1 MTGNKKIKGV
11 LFDFNGTLFFDSELH
26 IRAFKKYFVEHG
38 KDEPSAE
45 FITQNIFGRPNPRIY
60 SDNFNPNPTPEECEN
75 FADEKEGL
83 YRGFCLSEPELM
95 RYTEGAAEL
104 LDYLKENGIPYC
116 LATGCGIDNVS
127 FYMEHM
133 ELGRWFDLDRNVVYF
148 DGTFAGKPEP
158 DTYLL
163 AAEKL
168 GLDASECIVFEDG
181 TSGIL
186 AANRANAGGVVCVY
200 EQSLPSP
207 LTDEV
212 HCDSVHKDFSDWKK
226 IIEDYGLLR

>member
-1 MTGNKKIKGV
+1 MMNDKEIKGV

-26 IRAFKKYFVEHG
+26 IKAFKKYFTEHG

-45 FITQNIFGRPNPRIY
+45 FITQKIFGRPNPRIY
-60 SDNFNPNPTPEECEN
+60 SDNFNPNPTEEEWRE

-83 YRGFCLSEPELM
+83 YRDFCLSSPELM
-95 RYTEGAAEL
+95 KYTDGAYEL

-133 ELGRWFDLDRNVVYF
+133 DLGRWFDLDKNVVYF

-158 DTYLL
+158 DTYLI

-168 GLDASECIVFEDG
+168 GLEASECLVFEDG

-200 EQSLPSP
+200 ERSLPSP
-207 LTDEV
+207 ITDEI
-212 HCDSVHKDFSDWKK
+212 HCDSIHYDFTDWKK

>member
-1 MTGNKKIKGV
+1 MMNDKKVKGV

-26 IRAFKKYFVEHG
+26 IKAFKKYFTEHG

-45 FITQNIFGRPNPRIY
+45 FITQKIFGRPNPRIY
-60 SDNFNPNPTPEECEN
+60 SDNFNPNPTEEEWRE

-83 YRGFCLSEPELM
+83 YRDFCLSSPELM
-95 RYTEGAAEL
+95 KYTDGAYEL

-133 ELGRWFDLDRNVVYF
+133 DLGRWFDLDKNVVYF

-158 DTYLL
+158 DTYLI

-168 GLDASECIVFEDG
+168 GLEASECLVFEDG

-200 EQSLPSP
+200 ERSLPSP
-207 LTDEV
+207 ITDEI
-212 HCDSVHKDFSDWKK
+212 HCDSIHYDFTDWKK

>member
-1 MTGNKKIKGV
+1 MTNKKIKGV

-60 SDNFNPNPTPEECEN
+60 SDNFNPTPTKKECEE

-83 YRGFCLSEPELM
+83 YRSFCLSSPELM
-95 RYTEGAAEL
+95 KYTDGAAEL
-104 LDYLKENGIPYC
+104 LDYLKENNIPYC

-127 FYMEHM
+127 FYMKHM
-133 ELGRWFDLDRNVVYF
+133 DLGRWFDLDRNVVYF

-158 DTYLL
+158 DTYLI
-163 AAEKL
+163 AAKKL

-186 AANRANAGGVVCVY
+186 AANKANAGAVVCVY
-200 EQSLPSP
+200 EHTLPSP

-212 HCDSVHKDFSDWKK
+212 HCDSVHKDFTDWKK

>member
-1 MTGNKKIKGV
+1 MMNDKRIKGV

-26 IRAFKKYFVEHG
+26 IKAFKKYFTEHG

-45 FITQNIFGRPNPRIY
+45 FITQKIFGRPNPRIY
-60 SDNFNPNPTPEECEN
+60 SDNFNPNPTEEEWRE

-83 YRGFCLSEPELM
+83 YRDFCLSSPELM
-95 RYTEGAAEL
+95 KYTDGAYEL

-133 ELGRWFDLDRNVVYF
+133 DLGRWFDLDKNVVYF

-158 DTYLL
+158 DTYLI

-168 GLDASECIVFEDG
+168 GLEASECLVFEDG

-200 EQSLPSP
+200 ERSLPSP
-207 LTDEV
+207 ITNEI
-212 HCDSVHKDFSDWKK
+212 HCDSIHYDFTDWKK